1 MNPQAVFCPNKRCP
15 ATGQVGQGNIGIHS
29 QQERRYICHS
39 CGETFSETKG
49 TVFYGLKTDHATVE
63 RVLTLIGHGCPVQ
76 AIVAAFGIDER
87 TVADWLGKAGAHC
100 QGVHEHV
107 IGQSQLDLGQV
118 QADEIKVK
126 TQLGTIWMALVM
138 MVATR
143 LWLGGTVGQQ
153 RDRGLI
159 EALVAQVRAIALCR
173 PLVWAVDGLSTYV
186 KAIQRAFRSPLPT
199 GKRGAPRKVSW
210 PDVGI
215 VQVIK
220 RRVNGRL
227 SIERRI
233 RQGEAQQVL
242 SVIATSQSGQ
252 GGLNTAFIERLNATF
267 RQCLAT
273 LSRRTRHLAR
283 TAATLQHGMY
293 LVGCLYN
300 FCTPHH
306 SLRLPLLVNGR
317 GRQRWVQR
325 TPAIAA
331 QLTDHIWSVHELLT
345 FRVPPLPFE
354 PPMRRGRPPKRV
366 LQEAL
371 S

>member
-1 MNPQAVFCPNKRCP
+1 MNPHEQFCPNPKCR
-15 ATGQVGQGNIGIHS
+15 ATGQVGQGNIGVHS

-39 CGETFSETKG
+39 CGKTFSETTG
-49 TVFYGLKTDHATVE
+49 TMFYRLKTEHETVE
-63 RVLTLIGHGCPVQ
+63 RVLTLVGHGCPVQ

-87 TVADWLGKAGAHC
+87 TVADWLHKAGVHC

-107 IGQSQLDLGQV
+107 IGQSQLELGQV
-118 QADEIKVK
+118 QADEIRVK
-126 TQLGTIWMALVM
+126 TQLGTLWLALVM
-138 MVATR
+138 MVSTR
-143 LWLGGTVGQQ
+143 LWLGGAMSYH
-153 RDRGLI
+153 RDTGLI

-173 PLVWAVDGLSTYV
+173 PLVWAVDGLPTYV
-186 KAIQRAFRSPLPT
+186 KAIQRAFRTSLRT

-233 RQGEAQQVL
+233 RQGDEQQVM
-242 SVIATSQSGQ
+242 SVIVASQ
-252 GGLNTAFIERLNATF
+252 GGHGGINTAFIERLNATF
-267 RQCLAT
+267 RQCLAA

-283 TAATLQHGMY
+283 TAATLEHGMY

-300 FCTPHH
+300 FCTPHQ
-306 SLRLPLLVNGR
+306 SLRLPLVVNGR
-317 GRQRWVQR
+317 GRLRWVQC

-345 FRVPPLPFE
+345 FHVPPPPFE
-354 PPMRRGRPPKRV
+354 PPKRRGRPPKRV
-366 LQEAL
+366 LQETL